1 MGTSTDEVCEI
12 YALHCPDS
20 GEIRYIGK
28 ARDSESRLKTHI
40 RDSVSGTTPVR
51 CWIRALAASGKKP
64 ILSVLLSTWDW
75 RASEVAMIAQFRCDG
90 VRLLNLANG
99 GDEPYC
105 STEQRALNGRKN
117 AAAVHGDAA
126 RRRIWE
132 LKRALGDALRRG
144 HLDDATK
151 SKLRLAATKNP
162 RLFGAWAA
170 I

>member
-51 CWIRALAASGKKP
+51 CWIL
-64 ILSVLLSTWDW
+64 
-75 RASEVAMIAQFRCDG
+75 
-90 VRLLNLANG
+90 
-99 GDEPYC
+99 
-105 STEQRALNGRKN
+105 
-117 AAAVHGDAA
+117 
-126 RRRIWE
+126 WE